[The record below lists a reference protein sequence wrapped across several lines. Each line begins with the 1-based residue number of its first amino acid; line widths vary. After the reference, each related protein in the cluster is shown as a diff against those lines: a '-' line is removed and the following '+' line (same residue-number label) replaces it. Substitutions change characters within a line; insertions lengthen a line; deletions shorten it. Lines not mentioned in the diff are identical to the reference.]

1 MTKKIWSH
9 FQKSFTWYILIGVIV
24 SLCSAL
30 AIYFFQ
36 QLLDH
41 YQKSFQLGLLVAYG
55 TTIILIPL
63 LSYCE
68 QKPKAYLTNGI
79 YFYLKKLSLIKM
91 SKISYEEYLK
101 LGAGALLQKVEVGA
115 AAGRNIHLN
124 FYGRLFRELIPE
136 TLFNLFFIALID
148 KKLLPAILIGY
159 VIVFILTK
167 ILLKTLQKMKEKTLI
182 SEEAMNATLIR
193 GMTELVTFRINRKYK
208 KEIENYALM
217 AEENS
222 QNITKMTMIHEFFF
236 GFFALLVALI
246 KVSIVVLSFTNVVT
260 LSLGGLVAIVMYID
274 RIYTPIAIFNVLFVQ
289 YNLDK
294 VAYQRLEDFYK
305 KEDDPDLAVSGKALP
320 EIQTISLKD
329 VCFSVDSQTIMSQQ
343 NRQFSMNKTYG
354 LIGKSGTGKST
365 LIKLILGLLKPTEG
379 KVYVNQF
386 PLTQFN
392 LEDYY
397 EKVFYLS
404 QDVPIFQGTLKENI
418 VLNQEISDE
427 QVIEAMYRFQLGELY
442 ERLPESLNTIV
453 SEKGMN
459 FSGGEKQRIAFTR
472 LAFTQAEILILDEAT
487 SALDEKTEEKV
498 LQEVQKFTHNKLT
511 ILVTHRPKTLRFVD
525 EIIDLNE

>member
-1 MTKKIWSH
+1 MTKKIWFH
-9 FQKSFTWYILIGVIV
+9 FRKSFTWYILIGVIV

-36 QLLDH
+36 QLLDN
-41 YQKSFQLGLLVAYG
+41 YQKSIQLWLLVAYG
-55 TTIILIPL
+55 TAIILIPL
-63 LSYCE
+63 LSYFE

-167 ILLKTLQKMKEKTLI
+167 ILLKTLQKMKEKTLV

-208 KEIENYALM
+208 KEIENYELM
-217 AEENS
+217 AEENIH
-222 QNITKMTMIHEFFF
+222 NITKMTMIHEFFF

-246 KVSIVVLSFTNVVT
+246 KLSIVVLSFTNVLT

-305 KEDDPDLAVSGKALP
+305 KEDDPDLVAQGKALP

-343 NRQFSMNKTYG
+343 NRQFSMNKIYG

-365 LIKLILGLLKPTEG
+365 MIKLILGLLKPTEG
-379 KVYVNQF
+379 TVYVNQF
-386 PLTQFN
+386 PLSQFN

-397 EKVFYLS
+397 EKV
-404 QDVPIFQGTLKENI
+404 IETL
-418 VLNQEISDE
+418 
-427 QVIEAMYRFQLGELY
+427 YRFQLRELY
-442 ERLPESLNTIV
+442 ERLPEGLSTIV

-498 LQEVQKFTHNKLT
+498 LHEVQKFTHNKLT

-525 EIIDLNE
+525 EIIDLNEGIC

>member
-1 MTKKIWSH
+1 
-9 FQKSFTWYILIGVIV
+9 
-24 SLCSAL
+24 
-30 AIYFFQ
+30 
-36 QLLDH
+36 
-41 YQKSFQLGLLVAYG
+41 
-55 TTIILIPL
+55 
-63 LSYCE
+63 
-68 QKPKAYLTNGI
+68 
-79 YFYLKKLSLIKM
+79 M

-101 LGAGALLQKVEVGA
+101 LGAGALLQKVEAGA

-305 KEDDPDLAVSGKALP
+305 KEDDPDLAVPGKALP
-320 EIQTISLKD
+320 EIQTISLK
-329 VCFSVDSQTIMSQQ
+329 
-343 NRQFSMNKTYG
+343 
-354 LIGKSGTGKST
+354 
-365 LIKLILGLLKPTEG
+365 
-379 KVYVNQF
+379 
-386 PLTQFN
+386 
-392 LEDYY
+392 
-397 EKVFYLS
+397 
-404 QDVPIFQGTLKENI
+404 
-418 VLNQEISDE
+418 
-427 QVIEAMYRFQLGELY
+427 
-442 ERLPESLNTIV
+442 
-453 SEKGMN
+453 
-459 FSGGEKQRIAFTR
+459 
-472 LAFTQAEILILDEAT
+472 
-487 SALDEKTEEKV
+487 
-498 LQEVQKFTHNKLT
+498 
-511 ILVTHRPKTLRFVD
+511 
-525 EIIDLNE
+525 

>member
-148 KKLLPAILIGY
+148 KRLLPAILIGY

-305 KEDDPDLAVSGKALP
+305 KEDDPDLMVSGKALP

-379 KVYVNQF
+379 TVYVNQF

-442 ERLPESLNTIV
+442 E
-453 SEKGMN
+453 
-459 FSGGEKQRIAFTR
+459 RIAFTR

>member
-305 KEDDPDLAVSGKALP
+305 KEDDPDLAVSGK
-320 EIQTISLKD
+320 
-329 VCFSVDSQTIMSQQ
+329 
-343 NRQFSMNKTYG
+343 
-354 LIGKSGTGKST
+354 ST

-418 VLNQEISDE
+418 VFNQEISDE

-442 ERLPESLNTIV
+442 ERLPEGLNTIV

>member
-1 MTKKIWSH
+1 M
-9 FQKSFTWYILIGVIV
+9 
-24 SLCSAL
+24 
-30 AIYFFQ
+30 
-36 QLLDH
+36 
-41 YQKSFQLGLLVAYG
+41 
-55 TTIILIPL
+55 
-63 LSYCE
+63 
-68 QKPKAYLTNGI
+68 
-79 YFYLKKLSLIKM
+79 
-91 SKISYEEYLK
+91 
-101 LGAGALLQKVEVGA
+101 
-115 AAGRNIHLN
+115 
-124 FYGRLFRELIPE
+124 
-136 TLFNLFFIALID
+136 
-148 KKLLPAILIGY
+148 
-159 VIVFILTK
+159 
-167 ILLKTLQKMKEKTLI
+167 
-182 SEEAMNATLIR
+182 
-193 GMTELVTFRINRKYK
+193 
-208 KEIENYALM
+208 
-217 AEENS
+217 
-222 QNITKMTMIHEFFF
+222 
-236 GFFALLVALI
+236 
-246 KVSIVVLSFTNVVT
+246 T

-305 KEDDPDLAVSGKALP
+305 KEDDPDLMVSGKALP
-320 EIQTISLKD
+320 ISLKD

-379 KVYVNQF
+379 TVYVNQF

-404 QDVPIFQGTLKENI
+404 QDVPIFQ
-418 VLNQEISDE
+418 
-427 QVIEAMYRFQLGELY
+427 LGELY
-442 ERLPESLNTIV
+442 ERLPEGLNTIV

>member
-9 FQKSFTWYILIGVIV
+9 FQKIFPWYILIGVIV

-148 KKLLPAILIGY
+148 KRLLPAILIGY

-305 KEDDPDLAVSGKALP
+305 KEDDPDLMVSGKALP

-379 KVYVNQF
+379 TVYVNQF

-404 QDVPIFQGTLKENI
+404 QDVPIF
-418 VLNQEISDE
+418 
-427 QVIEAMYRFQLGELY
+427 
-442 ERLPESLNTIV
+442 
-453 SEKGMN
+453 
-459 FSGGEKQRIAFTR
+459 
-472 LAFTQAEILILDEAT
+472 
-487 SALDEKTEEKV
+487 
-498 LQEVQKFTHNKLT
+498 
-511 ILVTHRPKTLRFVD
+511 
-525 EIIDLNE
+525 

>member
-136 TLFNLFFIALID
+136 PLFNLFFIALID

-193 GMTELVTFRINRKYK
+193 GMTELVTFR
-208 KEIENYALM
+208 
-217 AEENS
+217 
-222 QNITKMTMIHEFFF
+222 
-236 GFFALLVALI
+236 
-246 KVSIVVLSFTNVVT
+246 
-260 LSLGGLVAIVMYID
+260 
-274 RIYTPIAIFNVLFVQ
+274 
-289 YNLDK
+289 
-294 VAYQRLEDFYK
+294 
-305 KEDDPDLAVSGKALP
+305 
-320 EIQTISLKD
+320 
-329 VCFSVDSQTIMSQQ
+329 
-343 NRQFSMNKTYG
+343 
-354 LIGKSGTGKST
+354 
-365 LIKLILGLLKPTEG
+365 
-379 KVYVNQF
+379 
-386 PLTQFN
+386 
-392 LEDYY
+392 
-397 EKVFYLS
+397 
-404 QDVPIFQGTLKENI
+404 
-418 VLNQEISDE
+418 
-427 QVIEAMYRFQLGELY
+427 
-442 ERLPESLNTIV
+442 
-453 SEKGMN
+453 
-459 FSGGEKQRIAFTR
+459 
-472 LAFTQAEILILDEAT
+472 
-487 SALDEKTEEKV
+487 
-498 LQEVQKFTHNKLT
+498 
-511 ILVTHRPKTLRFVD
+511 
-525 EIIDLNE
+525 

>member
-136 TLFNLFFIALID
+136 TLFNLFFI
-148 KKLLPAILIGY
+148 G
-159 VIVFILTK
+159 
-167 ILLKTLQKMKEKTLI
+167 
-182 SEEAMNATLIR
+182 

-379 KVYVNQF
+379 TVYVNQF

-418 VLNQEISDE
+418 VFNQEISDE

-442 ERLPESLNTIV
+442 ERLPEGLNTIV

>member
-148 KKLLPAILIGY
+148 KRLLPAILIGY
-159 VIVFILTK
+159 VIV
-167 ILLKTLQKMKEKTLI
+167 LI

-305 KEDDPDLAVSGKALP
+305 KEDDPDLMVSGKALP

-379 KVYVNQF
+379 TVYVNQF

-404 QDVPIFQGTLKENI
+404 
-418 VLNQEISDE
+418 
-427 QVIEAMYRFQLGELY
+427 
-442 ERLPESLNTIV
+442 
-453 SEKGMN
+453 
-459 FSGGEKQRIAFTR
+459 
-472 LAFTQAEILILDEAT
+472 
-487 SALDEKTEEKV
+487 
-498 LQEVQKFTHNKLT
+498 
-511 ILVTHRPKTLRFVD
+511 
-525 EIIDLNE
+525 

>member
-1 MTKKIWSH
+1 
-9 FQKSFTWYILIGVIV
+9 
-24 SLCSAL
+24 
-30 AIYFFQ
+30 
-36 QLLDH
+36 
-41 YQKSFQLGLLVAYG
+41 
-55 TTIILIPL
+55 
-63 LSYCE
+63 
-68 QKPKAYLTNGI
+68 
-79 YFYLKKLSLIKM
+79 
-91 SKISYEEYLK
+91 
-101 LGAGALLQKVEVGA
+101 
-115 AAGRNIHLN
+115 
-124 FYGRLFRELIPE
+124 
-136 TLFNLFFIALID
+136 
-148 KKLLPAILIGY
+148 
-159 VIVFILTK
+159 
-167 ILLKTLQKMKEKTLI
+167 
-182 SEEAMNATLIR
+182 MNATLIR

-305 KEDDPDLAVSGKALP
+305 KEDDPDLMVSGKALP

-379 KVYVNQF
+379 TVYVNQF

-418 VLNQEISDE
+418 VFNQEISDE

-442 ERLPESLNTIV
+442 ERLPEGLNTIV